1 MWPALVLSSSA
12 TGLALGLGRL
22 KVLALIPATIVL
34 SLTVA
39 TGGVMFGVRWGTIAL
54 AVIATV
60 KISQSCYLIG
70 GLLSE
75 APIPRAAPRASLR
88 LDLIR
93 AAQFAAS
100 RLVRNYEP
108 NFRRRAICRLNFGSE
123 WSNWQSDTDDSSQGG
138 GEPKSIGRR
147 LIQTSRGRHGN
158 LAGLGNAC
166 LRFRLHVAPIL
177 ERREETGQ
185 MNWVLSVRTECPLS
199 GVKRT

>member
-1 MWPALVLSSSA
+1 M
-12 TGLALGLGRL
+12 
-22 KVLALIPATIVL
+22 
-34 SLTVA
+34 A

-100 RLVRNYEP
+100 RLARNYEP

-123 WSNWQSDTDDSSQGG
+123 WSNWQSDTNDSEARGG
-138 GEPKSIGRR
+138 QQSYFEATYEK
-147 LIQTSRGRHGN
+147 
-158 LAGLGNAC
+158 
-166 LRFRLHVAPIL
+166 
-177 ERREETGQ
+177 
-185 MNWVLSVRTECPLS
+185 
-199 GVKRT
+199 